1 MTIMENTINTIK
13 QLNDC
18 ITAYSIFS
26 LDFFNRPSDYI
37 MKHFHPLIL
46 NLKRH
51 RAKAINEFSLP
62 KTKDLETEWTNYLIN
77 PNPSDAEIKRIIR
90 LGLSVSGLE
99 DELEFRNL
107 IQRQEPQRILFK
119 WLNSYVW
126 RFQILNSEYNFKNDF
141 WLELVE
147 NWISLLNSSKIKIP
161 NLSEKHSLIFD
172 FKDYKARKSHKEYY
186 DKEAAE
192 IFSLLENERIPEDK
206 LLETVR
212 DKISNKFYI
221 DFFPSDPFLD
231 DILARYF
238 TYLLEKYLN
247 DRSRLDLLRALLYNC
262 TNPLTLKGCER
273 FIKLFKSI
281 EANINEREKNEIKI
295 FTKNKLGD
303 PRINKSEWQVLKE
316 NDEKIYKKIRYWFNE
331 QDFNL
336 FFEFVFAGAVDPHGR
351 KECWQ
356 RYLYD
361 ADDFRI
367 FLPNQNKINEFKR
380 LSEKKD
386 IDLFIEPI
394 LNTSGVTSFVI
405 KIDEI
410 FIIETK
416 ETGNAS
422 YVYDVGYI
430 RNKSELDWKSGEKT
444 VKYFYEE
451 IFREDGDYIKKIPSK
466 DYTKYETLA
475 PDGKNEISFQKSRHW
490 RFTHDQHYNWHRAVT
505 IMMMQLHGLYPK
517 DPKTGEEIKYA

>member
-212 DKISNKFYI
+212 DKISNKF
-221 DFFPSDPFLD
+221 FS
-231 DILARYF
+231 
-238 TYLLEKYLN
+238 
-247 DRSRLDLLRALLYNC
+247 
-262 TNPLTLKGCER
+262 
-273 FIKLFKSI
+273 
-281 EANINEREKNEIKI
+281 
-295 FTKNKLGD
+295 
-303 PRINKSEWQVLKE
+303 
-316 NDEKIYKKIRYWFNE
+316 
-331 QDFNL
+331 
-336 FFEFVFAGAVDPHGR
+336 
-351 KECWQ
+351 
-356 RYLYD
+356 
-361 ADDFRI
+361 
-367 FLPNQNKINEFKR
+367 
-380 LSEKKD
+380 
-386 IDLFIEPI
+386 
-394 LNTSGVTSFVI
+394 
-405 KIDEI
+405 
-410 FIIETK
+410 
-416 ETGNAS
+416 
-422 YVYDVGYI
+422 
-430 RNKSELDWKSGEKT
+430 
-444 VKYFYEE
+444 
-451 IFREDGDYIKKIPSK
+451 
-466 DYTKYETLA
+466 
-475 PDGKNEISFQKSRHW
+475 
-490 RFTHDQHYNWHRAVT
+490 
-505 IMMMQLHGLYPK
+505 
-517 DPKTGEEIKYA
+517 